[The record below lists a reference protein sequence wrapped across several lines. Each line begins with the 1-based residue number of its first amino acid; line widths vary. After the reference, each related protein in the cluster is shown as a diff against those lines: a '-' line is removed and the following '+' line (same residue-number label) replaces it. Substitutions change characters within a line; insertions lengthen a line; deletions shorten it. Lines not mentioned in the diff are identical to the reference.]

1 MKVTDRWKERD
12 TGREQMGNGGRKE
25 GRFKYILKNC
35 ILLKKAENERDH
47 IMFLCDSSYLVIK
60 EDFEKKKKPNI

>member
-1 MKVTDRWKERD
+1 
-12 TGREQMGNGGRKE
+12 MGNGGRKE

-60 EDFEKKKKPNI
+60 EDFEKKKPNI